1 MNSKYYIILL
11 LSYLGFVG
19 SWYIS
24 FLLASTLAATDLD
37 FVLAFIITTVMQ
49 ASSFYF
55 FTKRQ
60 MGIAILLFSISILGT
75 VCYQYNI
82 HNDILNESWNKSESY
97 NIALQNR
104 ELRQN
109 NITKT
114 TKLFDTGV
122 SALESQIEDLK
133 RSKEKNSKN
142 KHIGA
147 WQRNENEK
155 QYNKEISNLTTQIS
169 NLVTSSTNT
178 LKTESDALQGISL
191 DRDNTKIN
199 LQSKG
204 YLGLA
209 QNLSENTGVK
219 ETTIILFIQVLIAIT
234 FEVTAIKL
242 HIAAQKERKGVKYE
256 KNNRERSKGKSTN
269 NNSSN
274 GGSNRK
280 TISDNIDELE
290 LRKFRT
296 ALEQNADKS
305 GKCKGYNK
313 IAEEAGIKGAK
324 KLYNKLKEMKVIDVI
339 DGHTTILKYQ
349 KGA

>member
-11 LSYLGFVG
+11 LSYLGFIG

-24 FLLASTLAATDLD
+24 FLLASTLASTDLD
-37 FVLAFIITTVMQ
+37 YVLAFIITTVMQ

-55 FTKRQ
+55 FTKKQ

-114 TKLFDTGV
+114 NKLFDTGV
-122 SALESQIEDLK
+122 SALENQIEELK
-133 RSKEKNSKN
+133 RSKEKNSNN

-155 QYNKEISNLTTQIS
+155 QYNKQISNLTTQIS
-169 NLVTSSTNT
+169 NLITNSTNT

-242 HIAAQKERKGVKYE
+242 HIAAQKERKISGKT
-256 KNNRERSKGKSTN
+256 NNKGSTNKSTSSSTN
-269 NNSSN
+269 NSKVN
-274 GGSNRK
+274 GNV
-280 TISDNIDELE
+280 DELE

-296 ALEQNADKS
+296 ALEKNADKN
-305 GKCKGYNK
+305 GKCEGYNK
-313 IAEEAGIKGAK
+313 IASEAGIKGAK

>member
-1 MNSKYYIILL
+1 MNKKYYIILG
-11 LSYLGFVG
+11 LSYLGFIG

-24 FLLASTLAATDLD
+24 FLLASTLASTLMDY
-37 FVLAFIITTVMQ
+37 VLAFVIVTVMQ

-55 FTKRQ
+55 FTKKQ
-60 MGIAILLFSISILGT
+60 MGIAVLLFSISILGT

-114 TKLFDTGV
+114 NKLFDTGV
-122 SALESQIEDLK
+122 SALENQIEELK
-133 RSKEKNSKN
+133 RSKEKNSEN
-142 KHIGA
+142 KYIGA

-155 QYNKEISNLTTQIS
+155 QYNEQINGLTNKLT
-169 NLVTSSTNT
+169 NLVASTTNT
-178 LKTESDALQGISL
+178 LKTESDALQDISL

-219 ETTIILFIQVLIAIT
+219 ETTIILFIQILIAIT

-242 HIAAQKERKGVKYE
+242 HLAAQTEKVVEIKFDKPKPKLRTVSNTTYIKPASLDDSKLEKYKKAMKET
-256 KNNRERSKGKSTN
+256 STN
-269 NNSSN
+269 GVCIGYKKIGERAGLTASEA
-274 GGSNRK
+274 R
-280 TISDNIDELE
+280 NIFEHLKATKVIATTNE
-290 LRKFRT
+290 GT
-296 ALEQNADKS
+296 
-305 GKCKGYNK
+305 K
-313 IAEEAGIKGAK
+313 ILKGA
-324 KLYNKLKEMKVIDVI
+324 
-339 DGHTTILKYQ
+339 
-349 KGA
+349 